1 MLVLSR
7 KVGEKVRIGDD
18 IELTVIEVRGE
29 AVRIGITAP
38 RGVPIYR
45 QELLDAV
52 REENRVAAGVKPPAA
67 SHQAPGELAALGAQL
82 SARSRE
88 SGKANGNR
96 ES

>member
-52 REENRVAAGVKPPAA
+52 REENRAAAGVQPPAA
-67 SHQAPGELAALGAQL
+67 SHQAPGELAALSAQL
-82 SARSRE
+82 TARRRE
-88 SGKANGNR
+88 SGKAK
-96 ES
+96 E

>member
-29 AVRIGITAP
+29 AVRLGIFAP

-67 SHQAPGELAALGAQL
+67 GRQAPGELAALGARL
-82 SARSRE
+82 TARSRE
-88 SGKANGNR
+88 SAKAK
-96 ES
+96 E

>member
-38 RGVPIYR
+38 LGVPIYR

-52 REENRVAAGVKPPAA
+52 REENRAAAGVKPPAA
-67 SHQAPGELAALGAQL
+67 GRQVPGELAALGARL
-82 SARSRE
+82 AAERAE
-88 SGKANGNR
+88 T
-96 ES
+96 